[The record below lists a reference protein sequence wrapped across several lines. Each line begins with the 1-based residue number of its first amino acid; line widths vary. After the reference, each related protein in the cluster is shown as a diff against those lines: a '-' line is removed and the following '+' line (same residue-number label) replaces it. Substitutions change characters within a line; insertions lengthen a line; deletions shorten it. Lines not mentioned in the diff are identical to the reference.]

1 MVVWHGACI
10 PSSRIITRLK
20 HVAFI
25 ATDIFPTLSGAP
37 GESGVRTAR
46 ETVPPNMSGGRKGF
60 SSVLRSVR
68 GEEGKATTREAQGIR
83 FVNKADDGSRVKE
96 TRGLNDPTQPERPQ
110 GSSSQGEEKTRTA
123 TNEDRGD
130 DNTRTGLESSTR
142 QHDVGDGTQG
152 QGSVQVS
159 SMINVPAPIQTAD
172 QVEVQTETEQGFIDA
187 EASFDTDPQQL
198 LISPESIESLN
209 PTSEA
214 VGDRS
219 LKNSLGVASQHSVSQ
234 QSNLSA
240 SQVHDDGSEV
250 QNVEQK
256 AGEVAKDGDGIG
268 ADRSGPPHIFKE
280 PIPGSTHLPQDSA
293 LPQVVQTNI
302 RATSL
307 GEHML
312 VVKDEVLKH
321 DGRAV
326 ASLDP
331 VQADSHMPVLGHYD
345 ALGAST
351 QQSFSQEQQPG
362 TDGSEQLSELWFG
375 HDERQMENSEPK
387 ISQAFVMNHSI
398 AHGPGVESAV
408 PGTANPTTSTPGT
421 PAPTA
426 FVTPVQSGAR
436 SEEMAQSAG
445 TPVMRSVVMNVNQP
459 DLGQVNIRVAMT
471 NDLVHTHFSSD
482 RREVGQFFINGQ
494 DRLQAALQAS
504 GLDMG
509 QFRVDIDRQ
518 SGGRSFQQSSS
529 QEQGQS
535 WNQGSHGMGRDAHS
549 DQQDHTRGARHGLL
563 NVVA

>member
-1 MVVWHGACI
+1 M
-10 PSSRIITRLK
+10 
-20 HVAFI
+20 AFI
-25 ATDIFPTLSGAP
+25 AADILSTLSGAP
-37 GESGVRTAR
+37 GESGIRTAR
-46 ETVPPNMSGGRKGF
+46 ESVPPNMSGGRKGF

-68 GEEGKATTREAQGIR
+68 GEEGKATTREAQGTR

-96 TRGLNDPTQPERPQ
+96 TRGLNDSTQPERPQ
-110 GSSSQGEEKTRTA
+110 GSSSQAEERTGTA

-130 DNTRTGLESSTR
+130 DNTRAGFESSTR
-142 QHDVGDGTQG
+142 QHDGGDGTQD

-159 SMINVPAPIQTAD
+159 SMINVPAPTQTAD
-172 QVEVQTETEQGFIDA
+172 QVEVRTETERHFIGA
-187 EASFDTDPQQL
+187 EAGFDTDPQQP
-198 LISPESIESLN
+198 LISPESIKSLN
-209 PTSEA
+209 PTPEA
-214 VGDRS
+214 LGDRS
-219 LKNSLGVASQHSVSQ
+219 LKNSLGVALQHPVPQ

-240 SQVHDDGSEV
+240 SQVNDDGLRV
-250 QNVEQK
+250 QSVEQG
-256 AGEVAKDGDGIG
+256 AGEVVKDSDRIV
-268 ADRSGPPHIFKE
+268 ADRSGPPHIFTE
-280 PIPGSTHLPQDSA
+280 PISGSTHLPQDSA

-302 RATSL
+302 RTTSL
-307 GEHML
+307 GENVL

-331 VQADSHMPVLGHYD
+331 IQADSHMPDLGHHD

-351 QQSFSQEQQPG
+351 QQSFSQGQQPG
-362 TDGSEQLSELWFG
+362 TDGSEQLSELWSG
-375 HDERQMENSEPK
+375 HNEGQMENSEPK
-387 ISQAFVMNHSI
+387 ISHAFVMNHSI
-398 AHGPGVESAV
+398 ASESGAESAV
-408 PGTANPTTSTPGT
+408 PGTASPTTSSPGT

-426 FVTPVQSGAR
+426 FVTPVQSGVRA
-436 SEEMAQSAG
+436 EEMAQSAG
-445 TPVMRSVVMNVNQP
+445 APVMRSVVMNVNQP

-471 NDLVHTHFSSD
+471 NDVVHTHFSSD
-482 RREVGQFFINGQ
+482 RLEVGQFFINGQ

-529 QEQGQS
+529 QEHGQP
-535 WNQGSHGMGRDAHS
+535 WNQGSYGLERDAHS

>member
-1 MVVWHGACI
+1 M
-10 PSSRIITRLK
+10 
-20 HVAFI
+20 AFI
-25 ATDIFPTLSGAP
+25 AADILSTLSGAP

-46 ETVPPNMSGGRKGF
+46 ETVPPNTSGGRKGF

-68 GEEGKATTREAQGIR
+68 GEEGKATTREVQGTR
-83 FVNKADDGSRVKE
+83 FMNKADDGSRVKE
-96 TRGLNDPTQPERPQ
+96 TRGLNDSTQPDRPQ

-142 QHDVGDGTQG
+142 QHDVGDGTQD

-172 QVEVQTETEQGFIDA
+172 QGEVRSETERHFIDT
-187 EASFDTDPQQL
+187 EAGFDTDPQQP

-209 PTSEA
+209 PTSET

-219 LKNSLGVASQHSVSQ
+219 LKNSLGVASQHSVPQ
-234 QSNLSA
+234 QPNLSV

-250 QNVEQK
+250 QNVEQE
-256 AGEVAKDGDGIG
+256 AGEIANDGDGIG

-293 LPQVVQTNI
+293 LPQVVQTNT
-302 RATSL
+302 RTTSL
-307 GEHML
+307 GANVL
-312 VVKDEVLKH
+312 VAKDEVLNH

-331 VQADSHMPVLGHYD
+331 VHADSHVPVLGHHD

-351 QQSFSQEQQPG
+351 QQLFSQEQQPG
-362 TDGSEQLSELWFG
+362 TDGSEQLSELWSG
-375 HDERQMENSEPK
+375 HNERQMENSEPK

-398 AHGPGVESAV
+398 ALESGSESVV
-408 PGTANPTTSTPGT
+408 PGAANPTTSFPGT

-436 SEEMAQSAG
+436 AEEMAQSAG
-445 TPVMRSVVMNVNQP
+445 APLMRSVVMNVNQP

-482 RREVGQFFINGQ
+482 RLEVGQFFINGQ